1 MKFMYSLKKRIPKK
15 FKLGPLFK
23 YETFIRELSTTLC
36 ERRKNEK
43 MYFVVHCPLFF
54 CCIMGE
60 KLQIT
65 ILEIIISKYKLK
77 NFFGPEMKFLLSLG
91 SMMT

>member
-1 MKFMYSLKKRIPKK
+1 MYSLKKGIPKK

-23 YETFIRELSTTLC
+23 YEAFIRELSTTLC

-43 MYFVVHCPLFF
+43 MYFVVHCPKK
-54 CCIMGE
+54 IWGKIANYNTGNHNNIEIQIE
-60 KLQIT
+60 KLLGAKI
-65 ILEIIISKYKLK
+65 
-77 NFFGPEMKFLLSLG
+77 KFLLSLG